1 MHSNVSL
8 PFAFVVA
15 VVAAVVVVVL
25 KILLAIFFQIL
36 ASTLLLSPHSDLGIF
51 ICMVIVF

>member
-15 VVAAVVVVVL
+15 VVAAVVVVVS
-25 KILLAIFFQIL
+25 KTLLAIFFQIL